1 MEKRGDSVEVFPV
14 GLDFD
19 FCVAKTAPHV
29 LDSQQTSNYQFL
41 QDFTTLTEEDID
53 ELIKE
58 SLKNKKTAELKVCRN
73 LKADIMAFK
82 TQKNAPEYTRAVEQ
96 NLIKKYVAKMEDAE
110 KQYSQA
116 GREDLATECRE
127 ELEVLKKL
135 LPKPVEASE
144 IQYYIQDSA
153 DYMGWTKG
161 DKIEISKK
169 EMGPVIKFLKEHFPT
184 ADGKIIS
191 EVVKQYV
198 V

>member
-1 MEKRGDSVEVFPV
+1 MI
-14 GLDFD
+14 
-19 FCVAKTAPHV
+19 
-29 LDSQQTSNYQFL
+29 N
-41 QDFTTLTEEDID
+41 ID
-53 ELIKE
+53 ELIKD
-58 SLKNKKTAELKVCRN
+58 SLKNKKAAELKVYRN

-82 TQKNAPEYTRAVEQ
+82 TQKNAPEYNEASEISIIR
-96 NLIKKYVAKMEDAE
+96 KYATKMEDAE

-135 LPKPVEASE
+135 LPKPVKASE

-153 DYMGWTKG
+153 DYMGWNKG

>member
-1 MEKRGDSVEVFPV
+1 MIE
-14 GLDFD
+14 
-19 FCVAKTAPHV
+19 
-29 LDSQQTSNYQFL
+29 
-41 QDFTTLTEEDID
+41 ID
-53 ELIKE
+53 NLIKDA
-58 SLKNKKTAELKVCRN
+58 LKNKQTVELKVYRN

-82 TQKNAPEYTRAVEQ
+82 TQKNAPEYNEASEISIIR
-96 NLIKKYVAKMEDAE
+96 KYATKMEDAE

-135 LPKPVEASE
+135 LPKPVEA
-144 IQYYIQDSA
+144 QDINSILA
-153 DYMGWTKG
+153 GWCVRNNFVNTENES
-161 DKIEISKK
+161 KIEIPKK
-169 EMGPVIKFLKEHFPT
+169 SMGLVIKAMKEVFPT

>member
-1 MEKRGDSVEVFPV
+1 MIE
-14 GLDFD
+14 
-19 FCVAKTAPHV
+19 
-29 LDSQQTSNYQFL
+29 
-41 QDFTTLTEEDID
+41 ID
-53 ELIKE
+53 NLIKDA
-58 SLKNKKTAELKVCRN
+58 LKNKQTVELKVYRN

-82 TQKNAPEYTRAVEQ
+82 TQKNAPEYNEASEISIIR
-96 NLIKKYVAKMEDAE
+96 KYATKMEDTE

-135 LPKPVEASE
+135 LPKPVET
-144 IQYYIQDSA
+144 QDINSILA
-153 DYMGWTKG
+153 GWCVKNNFVNPENEP
-161 DKIEISKK
+161 KIEIPKK
-169 EMGPVIKFLKEHFPT
+169 SMGLAIKAMKEVFPT

>member
-1 MEKRGDSVEVFPV
+1 MI
-14 GLDFD
+14 
-19 FCVAKTAPHV
+19 
-29 LDSQQTSNYQFL
+29 N
-41 QDFTTLTEEDID
+41 ID
-53 ELIKE
+53 ELIKD
-58 SLKNKKTAELKVCRN
+58 SLKNKKTAELKVYRN

-82 TQKNAPEYTRAVEQ
+82 TQKNAPEYNEASEISIIR
-96 NLIKKYVAKMEDAE
+96 KYATKMEDAE

-135 LPKPVEASE
+135 LPKPVKASE
-144 IQYYIQDSA
+144 IQNYILDSA
-153 DYMGWTKG
+153 DYMGWNKS

-169 EMGPVIKFLKEHFPT
+169 EMGPVIKFLKDHFPT

>member
-1 MEKRGDSVEVFPV
+1 MIE
-14 GLDFD
+14 
-19 FCVAKTAPHV
+19 
-29 LDSQQTSNYQFL
+29 
-41 QDFTTLTEEDID
+41 ID
-53 ELIKE
+53 NLIKDA
-58 SLKNKKTAELKVCRN
+58 LKNKQPVELKVYRN
-73 LKADIMAFK
+73 LKADIIAFK
-82 TQKNAPEYTRAVEQ
+82 TQKNAPEYNEAFEISIIR
-96 NLIKKYVAKMEDAE
+96 KYATKMEDAA

-116 GREDLATECRE
+116 GREDLATECME
-127 ELEVLKKL
+127 KLEVLKKL

>member
-1 MEKRGDSVEVFPV
+1 MI
-14 GLDFD
+14 
-19 FCVAKTAPHV
+19 
-29 LDSQQTSNYQFL
+29 N
-41 QDFTTLTEEDID
+41 ID
-53 ELIKE
+53 ELIKD
-58 SLKNKKTAELKVCRN
+58 SLKNKKTTELKVYRN

-82 TQKNAPEYTRAVEQ
+82 TQKNAPEYNDASEISIIR
-96 NLIKKYVAKMEDAE
+96 KYATKMEDAE

-135 LPKPVEASE
+135 LPKPVEA
-144 IQYYIQDSA
+144 QDINSILA
-153 DYMGWTKG
+153 GWCVRNNFINTENES
-161 DKIEISKK
+161 KIEIPKK
-169 EMGPVIKFLKEHFPT
+169 SMGLAIKAMKEVFPT

>member
-1 MEKRGDSVEVFPV
+1 MIE
-14 GLDFD
+14 
-19 FCVAKTAPHV
+19 
-29 LDSQQTSNYQFL
+29 
-41 QDFTTLTEEDID
+41 ID
-53 ELIKE
+53 NLIKE
-58 SLKNKKTAELKVCRN
+58 ALKNKQSIELKVYRN

-82 TQKNAPEYTRAVEQ
+82 TQKNAPEYNEASEISIIR
-96 NLIKKYVAKMEDAE
+96 KYATKMEDAE

-135 LPKPVEASE
+135 LPKPVEA
-144 IQYYIQDSA
+144 QDIKSILA
-153 DYMGWTKG
+153 GWCVRNNFVNIENES
-161 DKIEISKK
+161 KIEIPKKSMGLAIK
-169 EMGPVIKFLKEHFPT
+169 EMKEVFPT

>member
-1 MEKRGDSVEVFPV
+1 MIE
-14 GLDFD
+14 
-19 FCVAKTAPHV
+19 
-29 LDSQQTSNYQFL
+29 
-41 QDFTTLTEEDID
+41 ID
-53 ELIKE
+53 NLIKDA
-58 SLKNKKTAELKVCRN
+58 LKNKQTVELKVYRN

-82 TQKNAPEYTRAVEQ
+82 TQKNAPEYNEASEISIIR
-96 NLIKKYVAKMEDAE
+96 KYATKMEDAE

-135 LPKPVEASE
+135 LPKPVDA
-144 IQYYIQDSA
+144 QDINSILA
-153 DYMGWTKG
+153 GWCVRNNFVNTENES
-161 DKIEISKK
+161 KIEIPKK
-169 EMGPVIKFLKEHFPT
+169 SMGLVIKAMKEVFPT

>member
-1 MEKRGDSVEVFPV
+1 MVE
-14 GLDFD
+14 
-19 FCVAKTAPHV
+19 
-29 LDSQQTSNYQFL
+29 
-41 QDFTTLTEEDID
+41 ID
-53 ELIKE
+53 NLIKGA
-58 SLKNKKTAELKVCRN
+58 LKNKQTVELKVYRN

-82 TQKNAPEYTRAVEQ
+82 TQKNAPEYNEASEISIIR
-96 NLIKKYVAKMEDAE
+96 KYATKMEDAE

-135 LPKPVEASE
+135 LPKPVEA
-144 IQYYIQDSA
+144 QDINSILA
-153 DYMGWTKG
+153 GWCVKNNFVNTENEP
-161 DKIEISKK
+161 KIEIPKK
-169 EMGPVIKFLKEHFPT
+169 SMGLAIKAMKEVFPT

>member
-1 MEKRGDSVEVFPV
+1 MI
-14 GLDFD
+14 
-19 FCVAKTAPHV
+19 
-29 LDSQQTSNYQFL
+29 N
-41 QDFTTLTEEDID
+41 ID
-53 ELIKE
+53 ELIKN
-58 SLKNKKTAELKVCRN
+58 SLKNKKTAELKVYRN

-82 TQKNAPEYTRAVEQ
+82 TQKNAPEYNEASEISIIR
-96 NLIKKYVAKMEDAE
+96 KYATKMEDAE

-135 LPKPVEASE
+135 LPKPVEA
-144 IQYYIQDSA
+144 QDINSILA
-153 DYMGWTKG
+153 GWCVKNNFVNPENEP
-161 DKIEISKK
+161 KIEIPKK
-169 EMGPVIKFLKEHFPT
+169 SMGLAIKAMKEVFPT